1 MKIKFVDKPTPI
13 DELLVEKRKC
23 KSVLYTSKLKFTGVR
38 GFDVYNISHEFTFA
52 GLEWIAGRVEKR
64 NSEISGVRIFQKDKD
79 EIFHIT
85 DNSFSLMQDPFVTFI
100 DNEIVLGGTK
110 IEIDSN
116 RKITNWYTTFLKG
129 DKFTN
134 LKLFLQAPD
143 KMKDVRL
150 HKSGKIHL
158 FTRPQGVTGGRG
170 TIGYQ
175 SFSDLSEITTE
186 KIAKAKLL
194 TSHFIESEWGGVNQI
209 LTLKNGLLGIVG
221 HIAKM
226 TEGDVRHYY
235 GMVFCFDPLT
245 KKSSKI
251 KIICERSDFPT
262 GPAKREDLQ
271 DVVFLGGL
279 VRNKK
284 NMATIYTGL
293 SDAEA
298 YEAVIPDPFLEY
310 EE

>member
-1 MKIKFVDKPTPI
+1 MKIKFVDKPTAI
-13 DELLVEKRKC
+13 EELLIEKRMC
-23 KSVLYTSKLKFTGVR
+23 KKVLYTSKLRFAGVR
-38 GFDVYNISHEFTFA
+38 GYDVYNISHEFSFA
-52 GLEWIAGRVEKR
+52 GLDWIAGRVEKR
-64 NSEISGVRIFQKDKD
+64 SSEISGVRVFQKDKED
-79 EIFHIT
+79 IYQIT
-85 DNSFSLMQDPFVTFI
+85 NHSFSLMQDPFVTFF
-100 DNEIVLGGTK
+100 DNEIILGGTR
-110 IEIDSN
+110 IEIDLD
-116 RKITNWYTTFLKG
+116 RRITNWHTTFLKG
-129 DKFTN
+129 DKLEN
-134 LKLFLQAPD
+134 LKEFLQAPD

-150 HKSGKIHL
+150 HKSGKVHL
-158 FTRPQGVTGGRG
+158 FTRPQGEIGGRG

-175 SFSDLSEITTE
+175 SFSELSEITTE

-209 LTLKNGLLGIVG
+209 LTLKNGMLGIVG

-226 TEGDVRHYY
+226 SEGDVRHYY
-235 GMVFCFDPLT
+235 GMVFCFDPVT

-251 KIICERSDFPT
+251 KIICERSDFPK
-262 GPAKREDLQ
+262 GPAKREDLH